1 MTDLKG
7 DWEDLIVEGVT
18 KWRIVKIAVSEVIQE
33 AATMTLYTITGPC
46 VRQRMV
52 LTAMPPIVFLV
63 EYAKHVGATFVVS
76 HTLRIDNADNAQI
89 DDLRDL
95 VGVEVFG
102 I

>member
-1 MTDLKG
+1 
-7 DWEDLIVEGVT
+7 
-18 KWRIVKIAVSEVIQE
+18 
-33 AATMTLYTITGPC
+33 MTLYTVAGPF
-46 VRQRMV
+46 VGERMV

-63 EYAKHVGATFVVS
+63 AYAKHVGAAFVVL
-76 HTLRIDNADNAQI
+76 HALRIDSADNAQI

>member
-1 MTDLKG
+1 
-7 DWEDLIVEGVT
+7 
-18 KWRIVKIAVSEVIQE
+18 
-33 AATMTLYTITGPC
+33 MTLYTITGPSIGE
-46 VRQRMV
+46 RMV
-52 LTAMPPIVFLV
+52 LTAIPPIVFLV